1 MNPQG
6 REDLVLKT
14 IAAGVI
20 PGQIAR
26 YIESSNKISQAI
38 INIENDSEYL
48 NKVNYGQGYYASDPD
63 KNINRMNNRQRQ
75 LKVRMLEEKKEDLKL
90 EEAKAEEEQKR
101 IEKEAK
107 LYILDM
113 IEFQD

>member
-1 MNPQG
+1 
-6 REDLVLKT
+6 
-14 IAAGVI
+14 
-20 PGQIAR
+20 
-26 YIESSNKISQAI
+26 
-38 INIENDSEYL
+38 
-48 NKVNYGQGYYASDPD
+48 
-63 KNINRMNNRQRQ
+63 MNNRQRQ

-113 IEFQD
+113 IEF